1 MLHAILAGRKPL
13 AAVMCLRVARLLGGS
28 PKLWMDLQATF
39 DLKKSMQNKKVM
51 EGIARIVPLN
61 GIEEARA

>member
-1 MLHAILAGRKPL
+1 
-13 AAVMCLRVARLLGGS
+13 
-28 PKLWMDLQATF
+28 MDLQATF